1 MNIERGKDMNFRIH
15 KKKRIGYAIT
25 FLVLFIMET
34 LIALYVHDDII
45 RPYIGDMLVVILI
58 YCFIRI
64 IIPMGYKWL
73 PFYIFLFAAGIECLQ
88 YFHLVQLLGLQEYT
102 FWRIVIGSTFDLKDI
117 MCYGVGCILLSL
129 CTYLWDI

>member
-1 MNIERGKDMNFRIH
+1 MNLRIY
-15 KKKRIGYAIT
+15 KKKRIRYAIA

-58 YCFIRI
+58 YCFVRI
-64 IIPMGYKWL
+64 IIPVGYKWL
-73 PFYIFLFAAGIECLQ
+73 PIYIFLFAAGIECLQ
-88 YFHLVQLLGLQEYT
+88 YFHLVQLLGLQGYT

-117 MCYGVGCILLSL
+117 ICYGGGCFLLSL
-129 CTYLWDI
+129 SSYYWDI

>member
-1 MNIERGKDMNFRIH
+1 MNLRIH
-15 KKKRIGYAIT
+15 KKKRIGYAIA

-58 YCFIRI
+58 YCFVRI
-64 IIPMGYKWL
+64 IIPVGYKWL
-73 PFYIFLFAAGIECLQ
+73 PIYIFLFAAGIECLQ

-117 MCYGVGCILLSL
+117 ACYGAGSILLGF
-129 CTYLWDI
+129 CAYLWDI